1 MNGLA
6 KQLTGEELEPGP
18 EVFDRVSQEASVVS
32 EPTALGAPN
41 SSN

>member
-6 KQLTGEELEPGP
+6 KELTGDELEPGG
-18 EVFDRVSQEASVVS
+18 EVFDRVSREVSVVS